1 LNIASDNAAEGS
13 AAERSGAADLAEE
26 TLLVERARAGDTAAF
41 ADLYRAHH
49 RRVYALTLRLTAD
62 TGRAEELTQDA
73 FVNAWRRLPD
83 FRGDARFSTWL
94 HRIAVNVVVSYQRR
108 NRPWIA
114 WLRDSEALPEVAV
127 ESDEALTRDLDRA
140 IARLPQRARQ
150 VFVLVEVEGYSHE
163 ETGRMLG
170 MAVGT
175 SKAHLFRARSLLREW
190 LT

>member
-1 LNIASDNAAEGS
+1 MIENELILRAQQGDDDAIEALYRRHS
-13 AAERSGAADLAEE
+13 ARVYSVVRRL
-26 TLLVERARAGDTAAF
+26 AGDDAQ
-41 ADLYRAHH
+41 ADDWAQEAWMRAI
-49 RRVYALTLRLTAD
+49 RAL
-62 TGRAEELTQDA
+62 
-73 FVNAWRRLPD
+73 PS
-83 FRGDARFSTWL
+83 FRGQSLFSTWL

-114 WLRDSEALPEVAV
+114 WLRDSESLPEVAV
-127 ESDEALTRDLDRA
+127 ESNEALTRDIDRA